1 MVANFIIALLMFFNI
16 SFGQVDSTEKPTKT
30 PPKQEMPE
38 KTIGIDDI
46 NP

>member
-16 SFGQVDSTEKPTKT
+16 SFGQVNTEKPTKT

-38 KTIGIDDI
+38 KTISINDI